1 MHFANDSQ
9 KQILVSQKLTYRFSN
24 VQSDKPHVR
33 CDIIDTVNNEAF
45 VFGTSDNEAAALA
58 DALVKLPQASRPSL
72 ALIPDEARAEIEN
85 LKKQLAEA
93 KAAKPEK
100 PEKK

>member
-1 MHFANDSQ
+1 MHFATEDQ
-9 KQILVSQKLTYRFSN
+9 KKTLVSQKLSYRFAN
-24 VQSDKPHVR
+24 VQGDKPHVR
-33 CDIIDTVNNEAF
+33 CDIIDTVTNEAF
-45 VFGTSDNEAAALA
+45 VFGTSDNEAQALA

-72 ALIPDEARAEIEN
+72 ALIPDEAKAEIES